1 MRTKRS
7 FFLVGAVVLASSALA
22 CGGSDPTETRPTD
35 AGTDSTPT
43 CAPVG
48 NGTIVV
54 NVVGLPSGVN
64 AKVVLT
70 GPGGAQTVTATQTFA
85 SAAAG
90 NYTAAAEN
98 VVAPDPIVRTVYTP
112 TVSSASFCLANAQSQ
127 TITVTYAA
135 VPSSNK
141 LWIAN
146 ANSPDNTPLEGFSSA
161 SLAATGNPRA
171 TVALRTGTAGQIAFD
186 KDGNYWSVG
195 GTTADSNLG
204 RHPASDLAASGAK
217 VADRKIDLGLRC
229 SPPVAAIAFDKTGN
243 LWVASPCD
251 KKVLRVAAAQLAASG
266 EVTPAVTIALA
277 DNPQGLAFDKMGN
290 LWVTDA
296 QTLKRFDAASLA
308 ANGATAAV
316 TISVK
321 TKADG
326 TGAPLS
332 PGFLA
337 FDGAGDLWTSDFG
350 GNVVYRIPSA
360 ELAGAGTKELVPPV
374 QITIGVSA
382 LLEALAFDE
391 GGGLWT
397 SFSVGKFVRLAPAQ
411 LTVSSSAG
419 APAVPDRVLS
429 SPDMGSADG
438 FAFYPAPATSPLYS
452 ALP

>member
-1 MRTKRS
+1 MIA
-7 FFLVGAVVLASSALA
+7 GVVALTSSALA
-22 CGGSDPTETRPTD
+22 CGGSDSAETPAAD
-35 AGTDSTPT
+35 AGTDSTPA

-48 NGTIVV
+48 TGTVVV

-64 AKVVLT
+64 ANVVLT
-70 GPGGAQTVTATQTFA
+70 GPGGAQDVTATQTFA

-90 NYTAAAEN
+90 NYTATAVR
-98 VVAPDPIVRTVYTP
+98 VVAPDPIVRTVYIP
-112 TVSSASFCLANAQSQ
+112 TVSSGSFCLANAQSQ

-135 VPSSNK
+135 LPSSNK
-141 LWIAN
+141 LWVVN

-161 SLAATGNPRA
+161 SLAAAGSPPA
-171 TVALRTGTAGQIAFD
+171 TVAIKTGTAGQIAFD
-186 KDGNYWSVG
+186 KDGNYWSSG

-204 RHPASDLAASGAK
+204 RHPAADLGASGAK

-229 SPPVAAIAFDKTGN
+229 LPAVAALAFDKTGN

-251 KKVLRVAAAQLAASG
+251 KKVLRVAASQLAASG
-266 EVTPAVTIALA
+266 EVTPAVTIALTES
-277 DNPQGLAFDKMGN
+277 PQGLAFDKTGN
-290 LWVTDA
+290 LWVTDT
-296 QTLKRFDAASLA
+296 QTLKRFDAASLEA
-308 ANGATAAV
+308 SGATAAV

-360 ELAGAGTKELVPPV
+360 ELSGAGTKEVIPPV

-411 LTVSSSAG
+411 LTVSSGPG
-419 APAVPDRVLS
+419 APTVPDRIIS

-452 ALP
+452 SLP